1 MKITQEDILKYATE
15 DELDIIFE
23 DSIPEPP
30 VNEEDLKKK
39 EEEKAANNILLN
51 IHLAL
56 IDAAALL
63 GDLSMPKEY
72 RDKNIIDT
80 FNNIK
85 SRVSTITLGEREE

>member
-39 EEEKAANNILLN
+39 EEEK
-51 IHLAL
+51 
-56 IDAAALL
+56 
-63 GDLSMPKEY
+63 
-72 RDKNIIDT
+72 
-80 FNNIK
+80 
-85 SRVSTITLGEREE
+85 